1 MGRIF
6 GTNAVLMSDR
16 DTAALQ
22 RAQSIA
28 GQPSFLVL
36 FGVCALVAVAGVISL
51 ITSGMWGFVVFGG
64 VAALVAIS
72 VVTKQGDN
80 IMMGVAGILA
90 IISGVLSIGV
100 LVTVMSGGASS
111 ASERYRPGAAAA
123 APAAAAEH

>member
-1 MGRIF
+1 
-6 GTNAVLMSDR
+6 MSDR

-51 ITSGMWGFVVFGG
+51 ITSGLWGFVVFGG

-90 IISGVLSIGV
+90 IISGVLSVGV

-111 ASERYRPGAAAA
+111 ASERYRPGAAGAA

>member
-1 MGRIF
+1 
-6 GTNAVLMSDR
+6 MSDR

-36 FGVCALVAVAGVISL
+36 FGVCVLVTIAGVISL
-51 ITSGMWGFVVFGG
+51 YTSGLWGLVVFGG
-64 VAALVAIS
+64 IAALVAIS

-90 IISGVLSIGV
+90 IISGFLAIGV
-100 LVTVMSGGASS
+100 LVFVMTGSASS
-111 ASERYRPGAAAA
+111 AAERYGRTTPA
-123 APAAAAEH
+123 APAAGGGH